1 MTLGEKIKKI
11 RLSKNLTLDDMANRL
26 GYSNRSAFY
35 KIENGY
41 GITLDKLKNIALALE
56 VPFEELL
63 YDDEEY
69 LDAKDVIKKA
79 EEANLIEDILFAVYG
94 IHKETYYD
102 CAIIAPSWY
111 PEKIFSDEDN
121 IILLKKAPYNSS
133 YEIYTDNLKIAYI
146 QCGSG
151 ASNLTDCM
159 LCLTNANIKKIFFIG
174 AVGSI
179 DKSIEIAS
187 LVTPSKCISFDGVTP
202 FFKKQFE
209 KKMYGSEI
217 IPYNLEEID
226 KNIDVL
232 KSNDIN
238 ILKEK
243 VFCTDSILLEYSH
256 MDEILATKAK
266 LIEMETAAF
275 YSCLKIM
282 NKSGMA
288 LLLVSD
294 NSQKKKSLVEK
305 SLDDQNRYNYIRSN
319 IIKKSIELLIK
330 NMEHF

>member
-1 MTLGEKIKKI
+1 MTLGERIKKI

-56 VPFEELL
+56 IPFEELL
-63 YDDEEY
+63 YDDEDY

-102 CAIIAPSWY
+102 CAIIAPSWC
-111 PEKIFSDEDN
+111 PEKIFGDEDN

-179 DKSIEIAS
+179 DNNIEIAS

-202 FFKKQFE
+202 FFKKKFE

-217 IPYNLEEID
+217 VPYNLEEID
-226 KNIDVL
+226 KNIEIL

-305 SLDDQNRYNYIRSN
+305 TMDDQNRYNYIRSN
-319 IIKKSIELLIK
+319 IIKKSIKLLI
-330 NMEHF
+330 

>member
-1 MTLGEKIKKI
+1 MTLGERIKKI
-11 RLSKNLTLDDMANRL
+11 RLSKNLTLDDMANKL

-41 GITLDKLKNIALALE
+41 GITLDKLKNIALAL

-63 YDDEEY
+63 YDDEDY
-69 LDAKDVIKKA
+69 LDAKEVIKKA
-79 EEANLIEDILFAVYG
+79 EEANLIDDILFAVYG
-94 IHKETYYD
+94 IHKDTYYD

-111 PEKIFSDEDN
+111 PEKIFGDEDN
-121 IILLKKAPYNSS
+121 IILLKKASYNSS

-179 DKSIEIAS
+179 DKNIEIAS

-209 KKMYGSEI
+209 KKIYGSEI

-226 KNIDVL
+226 KNIEKL

-243 VFCTDSILLEYSH
+243 VFCTDSILLEY
-256 MDEILATKAK
+256 
-266 LIEMETAAF
+266 LIIPDF
-275 YSCLKIM
+275 L
-282 NKSGMA
+282 
-288 LLLVSD
+288 
-294 NSQKKKSLVEK
+294 SQ
-305 SLDDQNRYNYIRSN
+305 
-319 IIKKSIELLIK
+319 
-330 NMEHF
+330 

>member
-1 MTLGEKIKKI
+1 
-11 RLSKNLTLDDMANRL
+11 
-26 GYSNRSAFY
+26 
-35 KIENGY
+35 
-41 GITLDKLKNIALALE
+41 
-56 VPFEELL
+56 
-63 YDDEEY
+63 
-69 LDAKDVIKKA
+69 
-79 EEANLIEDILFAVYG
+79 
-94 IHKETYYD
+94 
-102 CAIIAPSWY
+102 
-111 PEKIFSDEDN
+111 
-121 IILLKKAPYNSS
+121 
-133 YEIYTDNLKIAYI
+133 
-146 QCGSG
+146 
-151 ASNLTDCM
+151 M

-217 IPYNLEEID
+217 IPYNLDEID

-305 SLDDQNRYNYIRSN
+305 SIDDQNRYNYIRSN
-319 IIKKSIELLIK
+319 IIKKSIKILIK
-330 NMEHF
+330 NVEHF